1 MSEQRRLLAYHQTAP
16 APVDGVHRIVLDRPE
31 ARNAISRRLLADLD
45 AALDSVLAHAAK
57 PTPSSSSLPPTPPDS
72 MPASRAGSISGP
84 SSASTH
90 FSPATLTFTPA
101 RASSSNEGEEQEGEG
116 DEDDADTSSS
126 MASSTSTL
134 VHPAPADPLRCLILE
149 SSSPAAFCAGAD
161 LIERRTM
168 SESEVVDFLFRLRK
182 LVGKLAD
189 FPVPTIAVLQGSALG
204 GGLELALACDFRV
217 GGGKSTSE
225 KTRIGFPETHLGII
239 PGAGGT
245 QRAPRLIGLS
255 RAKELVYTGKLLDT
269 REAHEWGIIDHLA
282 DEDEEAMQRAL
293 RLAQSMTRSAPLA
306 LASAKKAMTI
316 GADLELE
323 KALDWEESCY
333 EVLLPTQDRREAL
346 IAFAEKRKP
355 KFVGR

>member
-1 MSEQRRLLAYHQTAP
+1 MSEP
-16 APVDGVHRIVLDRPE
+16 
-31 ARNAISRRLLADLD
+31 
-45 AALDSVLAHAAK
+45 
-57 PTPSSSSLPPTPPDS
+57 
-72 MPASRAGSISGP
+72 
-84 SSASTH
+84 
-90 FSPATLTFTPA
+90 
-101 RASSSNEGEEQEGEG
+101 
-116 DEDDADTSSS
+116 
-126 MASSTSTL
+126 
-134 VHPAPADPLRCLILE
+134 
-149 SSSPAAFCAGAD
+149 
-161 LIERRTM
+161 
-168 SESEVVDFLFRLRK
+168 EVVEFLAKLRK

-217 GGGKSTSE
+217 GGSVGGIAE
-225 KTRIGFPETHLGII
+225 NDKTKIGFPETHLGII

-255 RAKELVYTGKLLDT
+255 RAKELVYTGKLLNT
-269 REAHEWGIIDHLA
+269 KEAHEWGIIDHLA
-282 DEDEEAMQRAL
+282 DGEEDGEEAIKRAL

-346 IAFAEKRKP
+346 VAFAEKRKP